1 MPHRGESVS
10 LRYKNKPLYP
20 DNASYHRRLNIE
32 VDNWQI
38 LRDRLRPFGRSFA
51 VETRR
56 SDGGTRNPSAVAF
69 VPFALVSCAYVPL
82 WNAAAWAGSEWKA
95 ARNKCALM
103 KRNIHV
109 TRKHIISVGN
119 IFTRMEQHGWLQRY
133 HPPPSR
139 FPLPPPSL
147 SRYNSVSYVRAR
159 YTKYKQHTTERRRI
173 KLL

>member
-38 LRDRLRPFGRSFA
+38 LCDRLRPFGRSFA

-69 VPFALVSCAYVPL
+69 VPTRSYHALTCRYEMQRREQEA
-82 WNAAAWAGSEWKA
+82 NE
-95 ARNKCALM
+95 
-103 KRNIHV
+103 KRRVINV
-109 TRKHIISVGN
+109 
-119 IFTRMEQHGWLQRY
+119 L
-133 HPPPSR
+133 
-139 FPLPPPSL
+139 
-147 SRYNSVSYVRAR
+147 
-159 YTKYKQHTTERRRI
+159 
-173 KLL
+173 